1 MDRNFWVI
9 SPSSSIDTND
19 ESRKNITSMEETIRT
34 NNMTSTDETVALLRS
49 MPMKEQPQSPH
60 RSSRSS
66 RRPRSPKPD
75 WHMGVPQSD
84 PTHPLNGLPRSNR
97 PPRGALISP
106 PSPTPKASN
115 AYTFALG
122 SNCPHRGHRRAK
134 SDMPPPPMSGKNGGG
149 GGDGGSSVSGGSVRS
164 LITKAELVQNLPDPR
179 WGGALPIHTRNRSR
193 TGSDNSLIPSHV
205 HFADAGGYGATDP
218 NTLQS
223 IGSVKLSGRHHRRK
237 SSDASASVASVDGSV
252 VSVTT
257 DLAKSSLFRGVTNT
271 GRIRLQLPKDSFR
284 ILMDGQLE
292 AGQVYKRKLV
302 DSEDELFVEFYTIDE
317 DCNLISYE
325 NQKRLPPDL
334 YVMAVDNTIYKR
346 ILDEVIASR
355 SMPCGIY
362 YCGHH
367 ADVRHPDITIAVLIV
382 SAVVIL
388 LLAGSIV
395 FGDS

>member
-9 SPSSSIDTND
+9 SPSSSIDTYD
-19 ESRKNITSMEETIRT
+19 ESSRNNMDETIRT

-49 MPMKEQPQSPH
+49 MKEQPQAPQH
-60 RSSRSS
+60 QSSRSS

-75 WHMGVPQSD
+75 WQMGVPQSD

-97 PPRGALISP
+97 PPRGALIPP
-106 PSPTPKASN
+106 PSPPPQASNN

-122 SNCPHRGHRRAK
+122 GNSIGHRRAK
-134 SDMPPPPMSGKNGGG
+134 SDMPTPPPMMSSKGGG
-149 GGDGGSSVSGGSVRS
+149 GGGGGASVSGGSVRS
-164 LITKAELVQNLPDPR
+164 LITKTELVQNLPDPR
-179 WGGALPIHTRNRSR
+179 WGGALPTHTRNRSR
-193 TGSDNSLIPSHV
+193 TGSDSSLIPSHV

-218 NTLQS
+218 STLQS
-223 IGSVKLSGRHHRRK
+223 IGSVKLSGRHHRRTT
-237 SSDASASVASVDGSV
+237 SDASASVASMDGSV

-302 DSEDELFVEFYTIDE
+302 DSEDDLFVEFYTLDE
-317 DCNLISYE
+317 DYNLISYE

>member
-19 ESRKNITSMEETIRT
+19 ESRKMDETIRT
-34 NNMTSTDETVALLRS
+34 NNMTPTDETVALLRS
-49 MPMKEQPQSPH
+49 IPMKEQPQAPQ
-60 RSSRSS
+60 SSRSS

-75 WHMGVPQSD
+75 WQMSVPQSD

-97 PPRGALISP
+97 PPRGAPIPP
-106 PSPTPKASN
+106 PSPPPQSSN
-115 AYTFALG
+115 GYTFALG
-122 SNCPHRGHRRAK
+122 SRSPHRGHRRAK

-149 GGDGGSSVSGGSVRS
+149 GDHGASVSGGSVRS

-179 WGGALPIHTRNRSR
+179 WGGALPTHTRNRSR
-193 TGSDNSLIPSHV
+193 TGSDSLLIPSHV
-205 HFADAGGYGATDP
+205 YFADAGGYGATDP
-218 NTLQS
+218 STLQS
-223 IGSVKLSGRHHRRK
+223 IGSVKLSGRHHRRTT
-237 SSDASASVASVDGSV
+237 SDASASVASVDGSV
-252 VSVTT
+252 VGVTT
-257 DLAKSSLFRGVTNT
+257 ELAKSSLFRGVTNT

-302 DSEDELFVEFYTIDE
+302 DSEDELFVEFHTIDE
-317 DCNLISYE
+317 DYNLIPYE

-334 YVMAVDNTIYKR
+334 YVMAVDNTIYRR

-388 LLAGSIV
+388 LLVGSIV